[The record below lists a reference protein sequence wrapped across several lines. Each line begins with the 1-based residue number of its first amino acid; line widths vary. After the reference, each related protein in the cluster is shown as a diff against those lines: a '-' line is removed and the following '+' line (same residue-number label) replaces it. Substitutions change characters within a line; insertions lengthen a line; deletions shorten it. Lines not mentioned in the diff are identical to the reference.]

1 MPDISSQ
8 TKKMRGV
15 YTDGWNSFWH
25 IVFGILASK
34 FPKVIVTLFMA
45 YQLYDSQETNVVVD
59 IAEFMYG
66 YVVGIGLLIIG

>member
-1 MPDISSQ
+1 
-8 TKKMRGV
+8 MRGV

-45 YQLYDSQETNVVVD
+45 YQLYDSQETNVVID

>member
-1 MPDISSQ
+1 
-8 TKKMRGV
+8 MRGV

>member
-34 FPKVIVTLFMA
+34 FPKLIITLFMA
-45 YQLYDSQETNVVVD
+45 YQLYDNQETNVVID